1 MRQRKLGPFTVSAIG
16 LGCMNLSHA
25 YSGFPP
31 REDGIKL
38 LNRALDVGYT
48 HLDTAAL
55 YGATAN
61 ESLVGDA
68 VSHRRSEYTLATKC
82 GLYGGPAGVRGIDG
96 RPETIKRTCDES
108 LQRLKTDVIDVFYL
122 HRMDKNVPIEDSV
135 GAMADMVRAGK
146 VRAIGLSEVGS
157 ETVRRAHAVHP
168 IAALQTEYSLWT
180 RNPEIKVLET
190 CRELG
195 ITFVAFSP
203 LAREFLCGT
212 LRDMSRLDEKDIRRT
227 MPRFSDEN
235 FPANLQL
242 LDGFAAVADEVGCS
256 MAQLALAWVLAKG
269 DDIVPIP
276 GTKNMAHME
285 ENAGA
290 DAVTLDAAT
299 VAKLD
304 DLIHHGNVIGGRY
317 NAAAQS
323 DVGTEEFAA

>member
-1 MRQRKLGPFTVSAIG
+1 MRQRKLGPYSVSAIG

-25 YSGFPP
+25 YSGFP
-31 REDGIKL
+31 DKKTAIAL

-61 ESLVGDA
+61 ESLVGEA
-68 VSHRRSEYTLATKC
+68 VSHRRSEFTLASKC

-96 RPETIKRTCDES
+96 RPETLKRTCEES
-108 LQRLKTDVIDVFYL
+108 LARLKTDVIDLFYL

-135 GAMADMVRAGK
+135 GAMAELVAAGK
-146 VRAIGLSEVGS
+146 VRELGLSEVSS
-157 ETVRRAHAVHP
+157 EAVRRAHAVHP

-203 LAREFLCGT
+203 LGREFLCGT
-212 LRDMSRLDEKDIRRT
+212 LRDTARLGEKDIRLS
-227 MPRFSDEN
+227 MPRFAPD
-235 FPANLQL
+235 ALAQNLKL
-242 LDGFAAVADEVGCS
+242 LDGFGEVAKEVGCS

-269 DDIVPIP
+269 DDIIPIP
-276 GTKNMAHME
+276 GTKDIAHME

-290 DAVTLDAAT
+290 DAVRLDDQTIARLDAMINQKT
-299 VAKLD
+299 VV
-304 DLIHHGNVIGGRY
+304 GSRY
-317 NAAAQS
+317 NAGAQA
-323 DVGTEEFAA
+323 DVGTEEFPA